1 MKRMFVGFLTVGL
14 LLLATSMVFA
24 ADPQPGVGPFS
35 TSAPVVTTT
44 TP

>member
-24 ADPQPGVGPFS
+24 DPQPGVGPFS
-35 TSAPVVTTT
+35 SSTTQVVTTT